1 MSHGAACEVAIVG
14 AGPYGLS
21 AAAHLRAAGV
31 ETRIFGEAMQ
41 FWESRMPKGMCL
53 RSSWEASHVA
63 HPDRALTLDHYEEA
77 HKSRLSKPIPLDDF
91 IRYGRWY
98 QGRAVPDLDRRR
110 IRRIE
115 SRPDGFRLELE
126 DGESLRSRHVVVAAG
141 IASFVH
147 RPPIF
152 DGLPL
157 ELVSHSSDH
166 RDFGPFRGQQV
177 VIVGAGQSALESAA
191 LLREAGA
198 DVEVLVRGPRVLW
211 LDQRA
216 GWLKSEYNPL
226 RPLLYPPTD
235 VGPPVLNLIVATPG
249 LFRRLPA
256 AWQKW
261 IAYRS
266 IRPAGAGW
274 LLPRMNDVRI
284 TVGRNVTRATI
295 EDGRIGLQLDD
306 TTVRRPDHV
315 LLATGYRVDVSRYR
329 FLAPEILA
337 QVRRVDGYPLLGA
350 GFESTLPGLH
360 FLGAPA
366 AHSFGP
372 VCRFVSGTTYMGR
385 KLTKAIL
392 GGWRRNRAA
401 LGSDSPGLSVAER
414 PVVFNAPGPGRPR
427 PPGSS

>member
-1 MSHGAACEVAIVG
+1 MSHGAACEVAILG

-31 ETRIFGEAMQ
+31 ETRIFGEAMR
-41 FWESRMPKGMCL
+41 FWESRMPRGMCL

-63 HPDRALTLDHYEEA
+63 HPDRALTLDDYEQA
-77 HKSRLSKPIPLDDF
+77 HRVELSKPIPLDDF

-98 QGRAVPDLDRRR
+98 QARVAPDLDP
-110 IRRIE
+110 RRIE
-115 SRPDGFRLELE
+115 RIEARPDGFRLELE
-126 DGESLRSRHVVVAAG
+126 DGEPLRARRVVVAAG

-166 RDFGPFRGQQV
+166 RDFAPFRGREV

-198 DVEVLVRGPRVLW
+198 EVEVLARGPNVIW

-216 GWLKSEYNPL
+216 GWLKSRYNPL
-226 RPLLYPPTD
+226 KRLLYPPTD
-235 VGPPVLNLIVATPG
+235 VGPPGLNLIVATPA
-249 LFRRLPA
+249 LFRHLPSS
-256 AWQKW
+256 WQKW

-274 LLPRMNDVRI
+274 LVPRMNGVQI

-295 EDGRIGLQLDD
+295 LDGRVALELDD
-306 TTVRRPDHV
+306 ATVRRPDHV

-329 FLAPEILA
+329 FLAPEILSS
-337 QVRRVDGYPLLGA
+337 VRCVDGYPLLGA
-350 GFESTLPGLH
+350 GFESTVPGLH

-366 AHSFGP
+366 ARSFGP

-385 KLTKAIL
+385 KLTKAIV
-392 GGWRRNRAA
+392 GGKRKERAE
-401 LGSDSPGLSVAER
+401 LGSDSPGLTVADR
-414 PVVFNAPGPGRPR
+414 PVAFNAPGPGRPR
-427 PPGSS
+427 PPGTS